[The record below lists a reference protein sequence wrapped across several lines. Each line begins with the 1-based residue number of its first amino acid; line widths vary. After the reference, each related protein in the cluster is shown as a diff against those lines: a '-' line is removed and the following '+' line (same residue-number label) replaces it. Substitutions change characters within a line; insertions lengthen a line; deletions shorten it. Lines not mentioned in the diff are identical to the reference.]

1 MTGFRLD
8 GRTRGVAI
16 ARAAVAAATLA
27 LAACTYRPG
36 ADNPVARSLT
46 WFSYVG
52 ADDIRAACRPGAADR
67 LRLIYNGV
75 YDEQVLSY
83 DVTALAGPG
92 VGTGTGAMV
101 EMRERG
107 PSDLTR
113 GFALADPFAPWRARG
128 RLVKIGA
135 DQAAELR
142 RALLD
147 SGLRR
152 PAPGRLRLHSSEF
165 YWLANACIDG
175 RFTVN
180 AWKYP
185 SPGFAALGFPAVLLG
200 HDPTGTEFNPP
211 RAANQY
217 VEETSDRG
225 ANLGFQFE
233 LHQNRLLG
241 ASAAFGG

>member
-8 GRTRGVAI
+8 GRARGMAI
-16 ARAAVAAATLA
+16 ARAIVAAATLA
-27 LAACTYRPG
+27 LVACTYRPG
-36 ADNPVARSLT
+36 ADNPVARGLT
-46 WFSYVG
+46 WFSYAG

-67 LRLIYNGV
+67 LRLIYNGD

-83 DVTALAGPG
+83 DVTALAGA
-92 VGTGTGAMV
+92 GAMV

-107 PSDLTR
+107 PRDLTR
-113 GFALADPFAPWRARG
+113 GFALTDPFAPWRARG
-128 RLVKIGA
+128 RLVRIGPN
-135 DQAAELR
+135 QAAGLR

-211 RAANQY
+211 RPANQY
-217 VEETSDRG
+217 VDETYRRG

-233 LHQNRLLG
+233 LHRNRLLG